1 MIIGILQ
8 TGHLPEDLSR
18 VEGDY
23 AAMFRRLLAGRGF
36 TFRTWDVVDMEFPDG
51 VGAADGWII
60 TGSRHGAYEDLPFI
74 APLERL
80 IRDIAEAGS
89 PLVGVCF
96 GHQIVA
102 QALGGRVI
110 KYPGGWALGLR
121 RYRVGGTELA
131 LHAWHQDQVVELPP
145 GATVLGTSE
154 MTDHALLAIGDRIL
168 TIQPHPEFE
177 RSMVEGLI
185 THRAGAIDP
194 DLVRAAADS
203 LDAPNDNGVL
213 GAWMADVLTG
223 APATRLPRALSQGAR
238 VP

>member
-8 TGHLPEDLSR
+8 TGHLPEDMSR
-18 VEGDY
+18 AHGDY

-36 TFRTWDVVDMEFPDG
+36 DFRTWNVVDMDFPHG
-51 VGAADGWII
+51 PEAADGWVI

-74 APLERL
+74 PPLEDLVRA
-80 IRDIAEAGS
+80 IAGAGR

-121 RYRVGGTELA
+121 RYRVGGAELA

-177 RSMVEGLI
+177 RPVIEGLI
-185 THRAGAIDP
+185 EHRSGAIDP
-194 DLVRAAADS
+194 SLVRAAAQS
-203 LDAPNDNGVL
+203 LGAEADNALV
-213 GAWMADVLTG
+213 GAWMADVLQG
-223 APATRLPRALSQGAR
+223 APATRLPERLGGSAR
-238 VP
+238 